1 MENSNNK
8 NTVRAVQNKS
18 TSTVPGDKSTVKK
31 ESDKI
36 VNIATRDKLSSQ
48 TEKTIKKETSKQPE
62 KSKAEYIAPS
72 NKEKTQIAAS
82 TVKKEQTAANAVKQG
97 QALGNT
103 VKKENISSATVK
115 PVGKEKTPT
124 AATAAGKGKTTTSA
138 LKKDNGSTGT
148 TAPVKDKTPV
158 STSTAMGGKEKFSA
172 STATLVKD
180 KAPVG
185 TSTATGGKEKFS
197 ASTTV
202 LGKKNIS
209 DNISLNT
216 ATTLEK
222 EKTSVTNASVEEK
235 KEEPPANTINIPK
248 KEPEMKEPPVKET
261 NNEKEQEPEKAFK
274 KDQTIQKS
282 AREEQK
288 LEKAKKAASARTAIK
303 AASVAPSRA
312 ARSQSTSLEQMRVL
326 VLNGLK
332 ILLPVAACIV
342 VIVAIISFVG
352 SGKKDEAAEVAA
364 FNVEPLEENAHAEVN
379 EMMQRF
385 YAALADGDMDTV
397 RALRDYNDDMDIL
410 TYEKKS
416 EFIES
421 YENVNCYTKQGIE
434 ENSYFTYV
442 TYELKVKGDIE
453 TRAPGLNAFYVYTK
467 ADGSLVIDGRME
479 ENIKAALRSVTSQ
492 DDVVDLYNKINVSYN
507 DAIASDEALNNFL
520 EELPQKITTS
530 VGEALA
536 QIEMQNNGS
545 DNTPETMSVSETEV
559 ASASQ
564 EPAVEE
570 LQNQVVNQIV
580 KTTDTVNVRSSDSEE
595 ADRIGKAQPGT
606 ELTRTEIRING
617 WSKVTFE
624 GKDAYIKSD
633 YLEVVSTQAENNTQ
647 TGANETVTP
656 IGTVS
661 AITNVNVRSKADQ
674 SSEKLGT
681 AQAGDSF
688 ELLEEQGEW
697 YKINY
702 EGKTAYVKAEFFQ
715 K

>member
-8 NTVRAVQNKS
+8 NTARAIQNKS
-18 TSTVPGDKSTVKK
+18 TSTVTGDKSTVKK
-31 ESDKI
+31 ESEKI
-36 VNIATRDKLSSQ
+36 VNISTRDKLSSQ
-48 TEKTIKKETSKQPE
+48 TEKSIKKETSKQPE
-62 KSKAEYIAPS
+62 KPKAEYIAPS
-72 NKEKTQIAAS
+72 NKEKTQTATS
-82 TVKKEQTAANAVKQG
+82 TVKKEQATA
-97 QALGNT
+97 NT
-103 VKKENISSATVK
+103 VKQEQVFGNIGKKETVSSATVK
-115 PVGKEKTPT
+115 PVGKEKAPADTT
-124 AATAAGKGKTTTSA
+124 VAGKGNTATSTQKRDNVSTSTTTS
-138 LKKDNGSTGT
+138 
-148 TAPVKDKTPV
+148 VKNKASV
-158 STSTAMGGKEKFSA
+158 STSTAIGGKEKFSA
-172 STATLVKD
+172 NTAMLVKN
-180 KAPVG
+180 KIPTNA
-185 TSTATGGKEKFS
+185 STATGGKAKFS

-202 LGKKNIS
+202 LGKEKITSNAA
-209 DNISLNT
+209 T
-216 ATTLEK
+216 AIEK
-222 EKTSVTNASVEEK
+222 EKTLAANASAGEK
-235 KEEPPANTINIPK
+235 KG
-248 KEPEMKEPPVKET
+248 PEMKEQPPVKEPK
-261 NNEKEQEPEKAFK
+261 KEQEPEKSFK
-274 KDQTIQKS
+274 KEQNIEKP

-288 LEKAKKAASARTAIK
+288 PEKAKRAASTPAKTTSIR
-303 AASVAPSRA
+303 AASVAPSKA
-312 ARSQSTSLEQMRVL
+312 VRSQSASLEQMKAL

-332 ILLPVAACIV
+332 ILLPVAACVV

-352 SGKKDEAAEVAA
+352 SGKQDEAAEVGA

-379 EMMQRF
+379 EMMKRF
-385 YAALADGDMDTV
+385 YTALADGDMDTV

-507 DAIASDEALNNFL
+507 EAITSDEALDNFL
-520 EELPQKITTS
+520 AELPQKITTS

-536 QIEMQNNGS
+536 QIEMQNNESS
-545 DNTPETMSVSETEV
+545 DTPEPMSDSETEV
-559 ASASQ
+559 ASDSQ
-564 EPAVEE
+564 EPDVEE
-570 LQNQVVNQIV
+570 LQNQAVNQIV
-580 KTTDTVNVRSSDSEE
+580 KATDTVNVRSSDSEE
-595 ADRIGKAQPGT
+595 ADRIGKVQPGT

-624 GKDAYIKSD
+624 GRDAYIKSD
-633 YLEVVSTQAENNTQ
+633 YLEVVSTETENNTQ

-661 AITNVNVRSKADQ
+661 AITNVNIRSKADQ

-702 EGKTAYVKAEFFQ
+702 EGNVAYVKAEFFQ

>member
-1 MENSNNK
+1 MENSSNK

-18 TSTVPGDKSTVKK
+18 TNTVKK

-48 TEKTIKKETSKQPE
+48 TEKTVKKETVKKETPKQPE
-62 KSKAEYIAPS
+62 KPKTEYISPS
-72 NKEKTQIAAS
+72 NKEKTQAAVS
-82 TVKKEQTAANAVKQG
+82 TIKKEPAAVSTAKKEQTATNTVKQG

-103 VKKENISSATVK
+103 GKKEPVPSATVK
-115 PVGKEKTPT
+115 PAAKEKAP
-124 AATAAGKGKTTTSA
+124 ATMAAAGKGKTATSA
-138 LKKDNGSTGT
+138 LKKDDVSISTAT
-148 TAPVKDKTPV
+148 SMKEKTPV
-158 STSTAMGGKEKFSA
+158 SASSAIGGKEKFSA
-172 STATLVKD
+172 STATSVKE
-180 KAPVG
+180 KAPIS
-185 TSTATGGKEKFS
+185 TSTATGGKERFS
-197 ASTTV
+197 ASTAV
-202 LGKKNIS
+202 LGAAPS
-209 DNISLNT
+209 
-216 ATTLEK
+216 LEK
-222 EKTSVTNASVEEK
+222 EKTSVANTSVGEK
-235 KEEPPANTINIPK
+235 KEQPPANTVNTPK
-248 KEPEMKEPPVKET
+248 KEPEIKEQPPVKET
-261 NNEKEQEPEKAFK
+261 KNEKEQAHEKASK
-274 KDQTIQKS
+274 KEQDIQKP

-288 LEKAKKAASARTAIK
+288 PEKAKKPASVR

-312 ARSQSTSLEQMRVL
+312 ARSQSTSLGQMRAL

-352 SGKKDEAAEVAA
+352 SGKQEEAAEVAA
-364 FNVEPLEENAHAEVN
+364 FNAEPLEENAHAEVN

-385 YAALADGDMDTV
+385 YTALADGDMDTV
-397 RALRDYNDDMDIL
+397 KALRDYNDDMDIL

-453 TRAPGLNAFYVYTK
+453 TKAPGLNAFYVYTK

-507 DAIASDEALNNFL
+507 DAIASDEALGNFL

-545 DNTPETMSVSETEV
+545 GNTPETASASETET
-559 ASASQ
+559 ASEPQ
-564 EPAVEE
+564 EPAAEE
-570 LQNQVVNQIV
+570 LQNQIVNQTV

-633 YLEVVSTQAENNTQ
+633 YLEVVSTQAGNSTQ
-647 TGANETVTP
+647 TGTNGTATP